1 MNDMAC
7 RRPFWFKDLFTRSTS
22 VTVAMASSASQ
33 PAAAH
38 CQDRSPPR
46 LMAML
51 ERLSAGEKFVV
62 EALRAVRL
70 SDISAL
76 HDGFHQAQV
85 KEPVLF
91 EHDLFSFVFCFAV
104 FLLFFVL
111 LFFVLL
117 FFVLLFF
124 VLLFFVL
131 LLFVLLLM
139 HVIIQGPEPGAGR
152 QPSPPSGYVGHPG
165 RKGVLH

>member
-38 CQDRSPPR
+38 CQDPSPPR

-104 FLLFFVL
+104 FFVVFCFAVFCFAVFCFAVFCFAAFCFAFNACHHPRTRTWTWEATKSSERL
-111 LFFVLL
+111 C
-117 FFVLLFF
+117 
-124 VLLFFVL
+124 
-131 LLFVLLLM
+131 
-139 HVIIQGPEPGAGR
+139 GSS
-152 QPSPPSGYVGHPG
+152 QP
-165 RKGVLH
+165 